1 MEKNLRSL
9 PRLSLKV
16 EKIRAKLKKFLPQNA
31 GVYIFYHAL
40 CPIYIGKANSLAFRV
55 LSYFGP
61 NLETKTRT
69 MIEAAESVSFIKV
82 NSEFEALLLEAS
94 LIREY
99 QPQYNIISKDDK
111 HPLYIVI
118 TDENFPRVLSVR
130 KLLTT
135 SYNLLVSFG
144 PFPNSTNV
152 AGVLRTL
159 RKVFPYSDHKI
170 GKRGCIYSHI
180 GLCVPCPSE
189 VAGIKNRESRIM
201 ERKKYLKNIKRIKAV
216 LMGKIDNVKNEL
228 NKEMIDLS
236 KKEKYEEAYEVKKL
250 IEKLEYI
257 TNPRVDAG
265 KFLENPNLYDDL
277 RNLEIR
283 ELGELLDLETG
294 NLHRIEC
301 FDIAHLSGTFPTAS
315 MITFMNGEA
324 DKTLYRHFKIDPKVG
339 GDDYASMK
347 EVARRR
353 INHLASWGTPDL
365 IIVDGG
371 LGQVKSFATVL
382 RNNVANIPIVGIA
395 KNPDRLIIG
404 DKKIRLTGN
413 ALNLVQRIRDEAHRF
428 ARRLHHKLLAKSLIP
443 KP

>member
-1 MEKNLRSL
+1 
-9 PRLSLKV
+9 
-16 EKIRAKLKKFLPQNA
+16 
-31 GVYIFYHAL
+31 
-40 CPIYIGKANSLAFRV
+40 
-55 LSYFGP
+55 
-61 NLETKTRT
+61 
-69 MIEAAESVSFIKV
+69 
-82 NSEFEALLLEAS
+82 
-94 LIREY
+94 
-99 QPQYNIISKDDK
+99 
-111 HPLYIVI
+111 
-118 TDENFPRVLSVR
+118 
-130 KLLTT
+130 
-135 SYNLLVSFG
+135 
-144 PFPNSTNV
+144 
-152 AGVLRTL
+152 
-159 RKVFPYSDHKI
+159 
-170 GKRGCIYSHI
+170 
-180 GLCVPCPSE
+180 
-189 VAGIKNRESRIM
+189 M

-301 FDIAHLSGTFPTAS
+301 FDIAHLSGSFPTAS

-324 DKTLYRHFKIDPKVG
+324 DKILYRHFKIDPKVG